1 MSKKIRLLLAALA
14 ILIVMAALWALK
26 PWQPGS
32 ASPSQVEIGSQQP
45 FAWVDCKARLFD
57 GAPAVAVMFTQPL
70 AGSQDWGKLIKASEG
85 ETPSSARPLEAR
97 WVLGDNPRM
106 LYLPHVTPD
115 RTYHIALNPAL
126 AAAASGTLGV
136 AQNCSVKSEAMSTSV
151 YFASRGVVLPAGQN
165 GGLPVVTVNTPEVD
179 VQFLRIEAASLP
191 AFLEQVGGRRE
202 NPTGAQALNENQE
215 GFDESG
221 YGDVNRRLKG
231 RVPGF
236 QLDELRALSTSVYV
250 SRFAT
255 DARPNRRNVSFV
267 PVEKIKELQEPGIY
281 VAVMNPPGRFGQDYQ
296 VTYFYVTDIGLHVR
310 RHAAQTDVFTTSLKS
325 GEALRGVELTLID
338 DAAPGLP
345 AKRLGSAAS
354 HRLCALADLAATV
367 DRDGSAQRS

>member
-1 MSKKIRLLLAALA
+1 MSKKIRLLLAALVT
-14 ILIVMAALWALK
+14 LIVIVIAALWAGRQ
-26 PWQPGS
+26 WQPGS
-32 ASPSQVEIGSQQP
+32 ASPSQVEIGAQQP

-70 AGSQDWGKLIKASEG
+70 ARSQDWGKLLKASEG
-85 ETPSSARPLEAR
+85 EAQASARPLDAR

-115 RTYHIALNPAL
+115 RTYHIALNPGL
-126 AAAASGTLGV
+126 AAAGSGTLGV
-136 AQNCSVKSEAMSTSV
+136 AQNCSVKSEAMPTSF

-179 VQFLRIEAASLP
+179 VQFLRIESASLP

-255 DARPNRRNVSFV
+255 DARPN
-267 PVEKIKELQEPGIY
+267 
-281 VAVMNPPGRFGQDYQ
+281 
-296 VTYFYVTDIGLHVR
+296 
-310 RHAAQTDVFTTSLKS
+310 AA
-325 GEALRGVELTLID
+325 I
-338 DAAPGLP
+338 
-345 AKRLGSAAS
+345 
-354 HRLCALADLAATV
+354 
-367 DRDGSAQRS
+367 